1 MEVTVSTRRSVWGR
15 AALLAALIGLGGC
28 DYSDAPQAA
37 PLRMLAEQPADY
49 DGELVTTAGTV
60 RHFQDPLHYWI
71 EDDDLNRV
79 ALKPVEKVK
88 AHLGKRVRVTGVFHY
103 QENAGR
109 EIELQSIREEP

>member
-1 MEVTVSTRRSVWGR
+1 MSARRSVWGR
-15 AALLAALIGLGGC
+15 AALLAALIGLAGC

-79 ALKPVEKVK
+79 ALKPVEL
-88 AHLGKRVRVTGVFHY
+88 ALIH
-103 QENAGR
+103 
-109 EIELQSIREEP
+109 I

>member
-1 MEVTVSTRRSVWGR
+1 MSARRSVWGR
-15 AALLAALIGLGGC
+15 AALLAALIGLAGC

-37 PLRMLAEQPADY
+37 PLRML
-49 DGELVTTAGTV
+49 AGTV

-79 ALKPVEKVK
+79 ALKPVENVE

-109 EIELQSIREEP
+109 EIELESIREEP

>member
-1 MEVTVSTRRSVWGR
+1 MEVTVSARRSVWGR
-15 AALLAALIGLGGC
+15 AALLAALIGLAGC

-71 EDDDLNRV
+71 EDDGYNRV
-79 ALKPVEKVK
+79 ELAWGDDLAPYLGQRLAVRGLFRYDPTEGRRIDVEYL
-88 AHLGKRVRVTGVFHY
+88 AP
-103 QENAGR
+103 
-109 EIELQSIREEP
+109 SP